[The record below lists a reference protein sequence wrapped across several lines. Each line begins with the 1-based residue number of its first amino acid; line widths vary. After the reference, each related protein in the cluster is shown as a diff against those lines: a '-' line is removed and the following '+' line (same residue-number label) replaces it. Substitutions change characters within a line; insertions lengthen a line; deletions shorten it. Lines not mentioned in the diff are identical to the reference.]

1 MKRLLTEHRILYY
14 HVVSEPFPEIYPLGI
29 SLKRFE
35 NQLSMLKRLGYTF
48 MPLSLVTDS
57 AKLTKGK
64 TVSITL
70 DDGFACNFSSL
81 KQLCDKYRLKPTL
94 FMIGKCID
102 NNALAWNHQLLIIK
116 NRIAK
121 QKLDGLIADIMP
133 GASTMTFFSRMKMHR
148 KEELMDKLW
157 SAVMPFSQAEYIANE
172 KPFLTTAQ
180 LLELVDC
187 GIEISSHSFSHP
199 DFSRLSPEQTIDEL
213 TASFAEFDSR
223 NIPYLR
229 TLSYPYGIPC
239 SASTEAKLV
248 KQMNL
253 SATFA
258 ARYTLEDNTGSQIR
272 YKRQL
277 MEGSPIDNLL
287 EFGIKPI
294 LRSIKDHLS

>member
-1 MKRLLTEHRILYY
+1 MRLLTEHRILYY
-14 HVVSEPFPEIYPLGI
+14 HVVSKPFPEIYPLGI
-29 SLKRFE
+29 SLKRF
-35 NQLSMLKRLGYTF
+35 NKQLSLLKRLGYTF
-48 MPLSLVTDS
+48 VPLSQVTDN
-57 AKLTKGK
+57 AAHIKGK

-81 KQLCDKYRLKPTL
+81 KLLCNKFGLKPTL
-94 FMIGKCID
+94 FLIGKCMD
-102 NNALAWNHQLLIIK
+102 NNALAWNHQFLLIK
-116 NRIAK
+116 NRIPK
-121 QKLDGLIADIMP
+121 QKLDGLIADIIP
-133 GASTMTFFSRMKMHR
+133 GASTETLFSRIKMHR
-148 KEELMDKLW
+148 KDELMDKLW
-157 SAVMPFSQAEYIANE
+157 SAVMPFSQAEYLARE

-187 GIEISSHSFSHP
+187 GIEISSHSYSHP
-199 DFSRLSPEQTIDEL
+199 DFSRLSPEQAIEEL

-223 NIPYLR
+223 NLPYLR

-258 ARYTLEDNTGSQIR
+258 ARYTLGDNTGSQIR

-277 MEGSPIDNLL
+277 MEASPMDNLL
-287 EFGIKPI
+287 EFGLKPS